1 MMFAI
6 RKAFF
11 LSMRVQSADEAFE
24 LLMYSSRAV
33 SDIIRAIDFLHKSP
47 WNLKL
52 IIRDFVVMPIEFEL
66 RGFVY
71 KKSFNALSQYYVD
84 CYFEELKQRKD
95 EIANKVKLFYEEV
108 QPKIVLESF
117 IIDFV
122 MLEDGTIKI
131 VELNPY
137 SKSTGSCLFDWIKDK
152 EILENGPFDFRIL
165 EEPQQKKVANYLM
178 PWNHLIQQ
186 SKDQIKEEDSICTI
200 C

>member
-1 MMFAI
+1 
-6 RKAFF
+6 
-11 LSMRVQSADEAFE
+11 
-24 LLMYSSRAV
+24 
-33 SDIIRAIDFLHKSP
+33 
-47 WNLKL
+47 
-52 IIRDFVVMPIEFEL
+52 
-66 RGFVY
+66 
-71 KKSFNALSQYYVD
+71 VD

-108 QPKIVLESF
+108 QPKIVLESY

-122 MLEDGTIKI
+122 MLEDGAIKI

-137 SKSTGSCLFDWIKDK
+137 SQSTGGCLFDWTKDK

-165 EEPQQKKVANYLM
+165 EEPQQKKAANYLV

-186 SKDQIKEEDSICTI
+186 SKDQIKEEDSICSI